1 MEPYKTDLDKA
12 NKLLDEAGLKRG
24 AGGMRAALSIDYLPG
39 SAEQQKN
46 IAEYMKPQLKK
57 IGIDLTVRASP
68 DFPTWAKRVS
78 GQEFDLTLDS
88 VFNWG
93 DPVIGVHRTW
103 LSSNI
108 KPGIIWSNTQNY
120 TNPKV
125 DELLAS
131 AGKESVMAK
140 RKAMYSQMQKIV
152 VDECPVAFLLE
163 FNFNMAFNAKVQ
175 NRPAGIWGL
184 VDGITDTSIK
194 G

>member
-1 MEPYKTDLDKA
+1 MRCAT
-12 NKLLDEAGLKRG
+12 
-24 AGGMRAALSIDYLPG
+24 AGGMRAALCIDYLPG

-108 KPGIIWSNTQNY
+108 KFDA
-120 TNPKV
+120 V
-125 DELLAS
+125 
-131 AGKESVMAK
+131 
-140 RKAMYSQMQKIV
+140 
-152 VDECPVAFLLE
+152 
-163 FNFNMAFNAKVQ
+163 
-175 NRPAGIWGL
+175 
-184 VDGITDTSIK
+184 
-194 G
+194 